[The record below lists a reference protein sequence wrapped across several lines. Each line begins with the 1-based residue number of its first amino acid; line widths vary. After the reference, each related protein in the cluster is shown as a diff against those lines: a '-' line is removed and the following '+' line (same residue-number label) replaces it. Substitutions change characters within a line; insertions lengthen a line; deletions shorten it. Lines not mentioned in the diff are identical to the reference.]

1 MPFLNV
7 KIKFVVGVAAVYVVG
22 AITFFIKRKYLI
34 EFDRAGQFRNA
45 VSGFS
50 ERKLHILCGVRRYV

>member
-7 KIKFVVGVAAVYVVG
+7 KIEFVVGVAAVYVVG

-34 EFDRAGQFRNA
+34 EFDGAGQ
-45 VSGFS
+45 
-50 ERKLHILCGVRRYV
+50 L